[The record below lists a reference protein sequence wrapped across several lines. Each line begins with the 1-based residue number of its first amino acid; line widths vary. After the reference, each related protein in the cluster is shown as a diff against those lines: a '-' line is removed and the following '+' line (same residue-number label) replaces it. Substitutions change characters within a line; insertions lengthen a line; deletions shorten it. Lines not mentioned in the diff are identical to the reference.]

1 MSGDSAG
8 LNDIMLFRS
17 GCRHGWSS
25 IYMCGKGWCS
35 VGDSAGLNGIML
47 VWCLGVSRVGLV
59 SGCWKGWSSVWVL
72 ARLV

>member
-25 IYMCGKGWCS
+25 IYMCVGK
-35 VGDSAGLNGIML
+35 VG
-47 VWCLGVSRVGLV
+47 VV
-59 SGCWKGWSSVWVL
+59 SGTVQG
-72 ARLV
+72 